1 MKHTKAPWSYQ
12 HVYGKTYS
20 VQCAGGQYHIGTVR
34 AKQNA
39 RLIAAA
45 PELLDALTNLLNRI
59 ELEGCTPLDW
69 AEFEA
74 GRAAI
79 AKATGEQE

>member
-1 MKHTKAPWSYQ
+1 LSERPS
-12 HVYGKTYS
+12 
-20 VQCAGGQYHIGTVR
+20 
-34 AKQNA
+34 
-39 RLIAAA
+39 
-45 PELLDALTNLLNRI
+45 LLAALTALLNRI

-74 GRAAI
+74 GRVAV